1 MSHEI
6 SLNDEELGIIRRALV
21 RELEASRLEHRHTRN
36 LSYREKVQH
45 DIEAL
50 ERLLHVTFSG
60 EHAAMQA

>member
-6 SLNDEELGIIRRALV
+6 SLNDEEMGIVRRALE

-36 LSYREKVQH
+36 LSYRDKVQH

-50 ERLLHVTFSG
+50 ERLLNGAFGGAHL
-60 EHAAMQA
+60 AMQA